1 MLRSLLLSPF
11 LLKMSLSTVQST
23 VSTLKSCQTDIAA
36 CMDMISDVAL
46 GIVEAQG
53 MDNSSALKKLEDMI
67 LECSRLDREI
77 NCFVDSVDEMTAQV
91 TQEPPEAMVN
101 LRNSVKGR
109 FTELMAGVSD
119 TDLQRH
125 SKVVAFKDSV
135 RKYAMQA
142 GQTPDE
148 NEEEELDE
156 DIAVTQ
162 SQTNFICPLTQVE
175 MVNPMKNK
183 KCNHYYDQVAVLE
196 MIKCKHKNRKTFR
209 CPKVGCDN
217 KDVRE
222 SDLELDLVMKRM
234 IQNHKRQSGKT

>member
-1 MLRSLLLSPF
+1 
-11 LLKMSLSTVQST
+11 MSLSSVQST
-23 VSTLKSCQTDIAA
+23 LSTLKSCQADIGA

-53 MDNSSALKKLEDMI
+53 MNNSPSLKKLEEMI
-67 LECSRLDREI
+67 MECSRLDREI
-77 NCFVDSVDEMTAQV
+77 NCFVESVDEKTAQV
-91 TQEPPEAMVN
+91 RNEPPEAMVH
-101 LRNSVKGR
+101 LRNSVKDR
-109 FTELMAGVSD
+109 FSELMAGVSD
-119 TDLQRH
+119 ADLQRH

-135 RKYAMQA
+135 RKYAMQ
-142 GQTPDE
+142 GQTDAE

-175 MVNPMKNK
+175 MVNPVKNK
-183 KCNHYYDQVAVLE
+183 KCNHYYDQAAVLE
-196 MIKCKHKNRKTFR
+196 MIKAKHKNKKNFR

-217 KDVRE
+217 RDVQQ

-234 IQNHKRQSGKT
+234 IQNHKRHSGKT